1 VNASFKDDLL
11 KTRVFWLGFLL
22 SLAVTAC
29 AGAPAPTP
37 TPNQPPPTAAPTAT
51 PGAPGIPR
59 TRIPFLPSGTWQRDV
74 TFCQDGDAALKM
86 DVMYPDAASG
96 AVAPVVVFLH
106 ELGGSKDG
114 VDIDAAGE
122 LLKRGYVVAAPNWRQ
137 PRDAILPIG
146 FGDAKCA
153 IRHLRANAEVYHIDP
168 NRIGALGCSVGGT
181 IAALL
186 GLTNAGAGLEGSS
199 GYGDQSSRVEA
210 VAARDIVFL
219 SSLAWNEADLKSY
232 LGVSSADDPV
242 FAKINPITY
251 VSKDAPPFLILQT
264 AQDRGEADVELYDKL
279 KAAGVPL
286 TYVEITGSDHCENR
300 GTPSQE
306 ERAVMIAD
314 FFDQS
319 LK

>member
-1 VNASFKDDLL
+1 MKQSWLAALMLL
-11 KTRVFWLGFLL
+11 VALVL
-22 SLAVTAC
+22 
-29 AGAPAPTP
+29 AGACTPAPTPAPTP
-37 TPNQPPPTAAPTAT
+37 TPVPPTAT

-74 TFCQDGDAALKM
+74 PFCQDGNAAMKM
-86 DVMYPDAASG
+86 DVLYPDTVKN

-106 ELGGSKDG
+106 ELYGSKDG

-122 LLKRGYVVAAPNWRQ
+122 LLKRGYVVVAPNWRY

-153 IRHLRANAEVYHIDP
+153 IRHLRANADVYHIDP
-168 NRIGALGCSVGGT
+168 NRIGAWGCSVGGT

-186 GLTNAGAGLEGSS
+186 GLTNAGAGLEGNG
-199 GYGDQSSRVEA
+199 GYGEQSSRVEA

-219 SSLAWNEADLKSY
+219 SSLKWNEADLQSY
-232 LGVSSADDPV
+232 LGVSSLDDPV

-251 VSKDAPPFLILQT
+251 VSKDAPPFMILQT

-279 KAAGVPL
+279 NAVGVPL
-286 TYVEITGSDHCENR
+286 TYVEITGSDHCESR
-300 GTPSQE
+300 GTPSSE
-306 ERAVMIAD
+306 ERAIMIAD
-314 FFDQS
+314 FFDRS
-319 LK
+319 LR